1 MVLRTVEVS
10 GEEEMIVHRACGTIL
25 AHCSSYRDEMMI
37 IEQTLEAVLLNV
49 DQELEFDRILW
60 IITDSQSSI
69 SPLQQ
74 VPTQCHRTKYM
85 VTSPKTF

>member
-49 DQELEFDRILW
+49 DQELEFD
-60 IITDSQSSI
+60 
-69 SPLQQ
+69 
-74 VPTQCHRTKYM
+74 
-85 VTSPKTF
+85 